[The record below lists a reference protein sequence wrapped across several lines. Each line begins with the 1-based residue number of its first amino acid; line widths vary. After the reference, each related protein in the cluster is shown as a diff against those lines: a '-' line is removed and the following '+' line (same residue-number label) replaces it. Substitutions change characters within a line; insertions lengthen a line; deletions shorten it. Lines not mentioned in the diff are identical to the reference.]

1 MNNIIF
7 YISISIHIFFII
19 LFYIIYIYGIGNC
32 CKDFPI
38 YNKILLSNIINDCK
52 SGDLLLF
59 SNIRCN
65 VLTRTIGNPYFSHI
79 GIIIKKMNILYVL
92 ELVLNDHIYP
102 NQPKQQNLIL
112 TPLNDRI
119 RYYSGY
125 IFYCKLLNRLSIDK
139 EQQLLNISNIH
150 QKFSPLNNCG
160 YFIGKTLE
168 DLQIATNIISSKF
181 WTIHN
186 NIVNLCD
193 DTIYTIPINIISDEL
208 LINNINNN
216 KLLNHC

>member
-7 YISISIHIFFII
+7 YISISIHILFII
-19 LFYIIYIYGIGNC
+19 LFYIIYIYGIGYC

-79 GIIIKKMNILYVL
+79 GIIIKKMNLLYVL

-102 NQPKQQNLIL
+102 NQPKQQNIII

-119 RYYSGY
+119 RYYSGHV
-125 IFYCKLLNRLSIDK
+125 FYCKLLNRLSIEK
-139 EQQLLNISNIH
+139 EHKLLNISNIY

-160 YFIGKTLE
+160 YFIGKILE
-168 DLQIATNIISSKF
+168 DLQIATDITSSKF

-186 NIVNLCD
+186 NIIDLCNNI
-193 DTIYTIPINIISDEL
+193 IYTIPINVISDEL
-208 LINNINNN
+208 LINNVNNN